1 MKWSLEKE
9 ASISD
14 EVGRGRTENAPG
26 ASLRYVLL
34 RISRP
39 SLVPGERRTNSHRR
53 IADCGECHRQE
64 TNRLLENVEVL
75 QTGED
80 GGRVELVTAQTVRDE
95 GDYVGDVRISST
107 R

>member
-1 MKWSLEKE
+1 MPREL
-9 ASISD
+9 
-14 EVGRGRTENAPG
+14 
-26 ASLRYVLL
+26 
-34 RISRP
+34 
-39 SLVPGERRTNSHRR
+39 RTNSHRR

-95 GDYVGDVRISST
+95 GDYIGDVRISSQLQGEVN
-107 R
+107 RWGRKQAEVEEEKRHSGRKNKLLGRVECSWRGLGR